1 MPGRLEYE
9 RAVRISGLPAPARHI
24 ALTLATWADIE
35 TGVIPDRYQ
44 PSQKGLLAATGMGKP
59 TLLKY
64 LKTLT
69 VAGWVS
75 AAAPTP
81 HAARTQHA
89 RTHYS
94 LTVPPGLGLQV
105 TQPGS
110 TGDPASKR
118 AGSAGDPALGQGVT
132 QPGSTGDPELGQQVT
147 TRVPS
152 PGSPSQSPAA
162 DVGRPANPLRVA
174 EPRAG
179 VERKRT
185 STTTGQLPLLLPVSG
200 GAPDHRQLAEQMTAH
215 YGAPVSIRHAAAV
228 ALAVLDGR
236 GVNNPTAYVMAAVRR
251 DPARHR
257 PTPTPPLYRAPE
269 RAAGD
274 S

>member
-9 RAVRISGLPAPARHI
+9 RAIRISGLPAPARHI

-69 VAGWVS
+69 LMGWVI
-75 AAAPTP
+75 AEAPSP
-81 HAARTQHA
+81 HAARTTHA
-89 RTHYS
+89 RTRYT
-94 LTVPPGLGLQV
+94 LVIPARLGLQV

-110 TGDPASKR
+110 AGDPAPGE
-118 AGSAGDPALGQGVT
+118 AGSAGDRALGQQVT

-147 TRVPS
+147 TEVPS
-152 PGSPSQSPAA
+152 PGSLQSPAA
-162 DVGRPANPLRVA
+162 PGRPPTPPLHVA
-174 EPRAG
+174 EQRAG
-179 VERKRT
+179 TERKRKPNT
-185 STTTGQLPLLLPVSG
+185 PAGQMPLLLPVPG
-200 GAPDHRQLAEQMTAH
+200 GSPDHRQLAEQMTAH
-215 YGAPVSIRHAAAV
+215 YGTPVTLRHAARV
-228 ALAVLDGR
+228 ALAVLEGR
-236 GVNNPTAYVMAAVRR
+236 SPQNPTAYVMAAVRR
-251 DPARHR
+251 DPERHR
-257 PTPTPPLYRAPE
+257 PTPQPPAYRAPG
-269 RAAGD
+269 RASGE